1 MNYALIKVSTLQ
13 TDIKWADP
21 IANQQ
26 AVESALLA
34 SAPADLYVLP
44 EMWDTGFMASPSD
57 SPLTPQSLPSHSS
70 LTSLDFMSRMAQRL
84 NAAIAGSIAY
94 QEPSHLSPFTS
105 HISHQTSDLRPQTS
119 DLYNRLFFVTPEET
133 FFYDKRHLFSYAGED
148 KTFTAGEQ
156 PVVVE
161 WRGVK
166 FMLQV
171 CYDLRFPCF
180 SRNKL
185 LQPSALS
192 PQPSYLYD
200 AMIYVANWPES
211 RRRVWDILLQA
222 RALENQCFVIGVN
235 RVGDDPN
242 CHYNGGTVIIDAKG
256 KTLASVADDTEGI
269 ATAELDMQS
278 LQTFRE
284 KFPVLRDADVIQN

>member
-1 MNYALIKVSTLQ
+1 MKVSTLQ

-44 EMWDTGFMASPSD
+44 EMWDTGFMAPSAKFQV
-57 SPLTPQSLPSHSS
+57 PGLTANSQKPIANSLQ
-70 LTSLDFMSRMAQRL
+70 FMQRMAKRL
-84 NAAIAGSIAY
+84 NAAIAGSIAA
-94 QEPSHLSPFTS
+94 QEPSALF
-105 HISHQTSDLRPQTS
+105 
-119 DLYNRLFFVTPEET
+119 NRLYFVTPEET

-185 LQPSALS
+185 LPTAKGQKPK
-192 PQPSYLYD
+192 YLYD
-200 AMIYVANWPES
+200 AVIYVANWPES

-278 LQTFRE
+278 LQSFRE
-284 KFPVLRDADVIQN
+284 KFPVLRDADN

>member
-57 SPLTPQSLPSHSS
+57 LRPQ
-70 LTSLDFMSRMAQRL
+70 TSDLRLNFMQKLAQRL
-84 NAAIAGSIAY
+84 NAAIAGSIAFS
-94 QEPSHLSPFTS
+94 QPSALSPQSSDSPLTPHSLPSHSPLTP
-105 HISHQTSDLRPQTS
+105 LY
-119 DLYNRLFFVTPEET
+119 YNRLFFVTPEET

-148 KTFTAGEQ
+148 KIFTAGEQ

-166 FMLQV
+166 FLLQV

-185 LQPSALS
+185 LQPSDLS
-192 PQPSYLYD
+192 LQPSYLYD
-200 AMIYVANWPES
+200 AVIYVANWPES

-284 KFPVLRDADVIQN
+284 KFPVLRDADVISN

>member
-1 MNYALIKVSTLQ
+1 MIKVSTLQ

-44 EMWDTGFMASPSD
+44 EMWDTGFMAQPSALSPPLGPTGRFHQAKRLKEPSD
-57 SPLTPQSLPSHSS
+57 ISLQ
-70 LTSLDFMSRMAQRL
+70 FMQRMAKRL
-84 NAAIAGSIAY
+84 NAAIAGSIAV
-94 QEPSHLSPFTS
+94 QEPSA
-105 HISHQTSDLRPQTS
+105 LRSTFGRSQGENPPPS
-119 DLYNRLFFVTPEET
+119 ALFNRLYFVTPEET

-185 LQPSALS
+185 LPTALS
-192 PQPSYLYD
+192 PQTSDIRPLYD
-200 AMIYVANWPES
+200 AVIYVANWPES

-278 LQTFRE
+278 LQSFRE
-284 KFPVLRDADVIQN
+284 KFPVLRDADN

>member
-1 MNYALIKVSTLQ
+1 MAKVAIIQ

-34 SAPADLYVLP
+34 SNAVEMPMANSQEPKSIDLYVLP
-44 EMWDTGFMASPSD
+44 EMWNTGFMADEQCSMFNVQCSIEF
-57 SPLTPQSLPSHSS
+57 LRSL
-70 LTSLDFMSRMAQRL
+70 AQKY
-84 NAAIAGSIAY
+84 NAAISGSMAIR
-94 QEPSHLSPFTS
+94 EGEK
-105 HISHQTSDLRPQTS
+105 
-119 DLYNRLFFVTPEET
+119 LYNRLYFVTPEET

-148 KTFTAGEQ
+148 KTFTAGQQ

-161 WRGVK
+161 WRGVRYL
-166 FMLQV
+166 LQI

-180 SRNKL
+180 SRNRITKDRVAEANSSL
-185 LQPSALS
+185 FTLHSSL
-192 PQPSYLYD
+192 LYD
-200 AMIYVANWPES
+200 AIIYVANWPES

-242 CHYNGGTVIIDAKG
+242 CHYNGGSVVIDAKG
-256 KTLASVADDTEGI
+256 KKLASVADNTEGT
-269 ATAELDMQS
+269 ATAVLDMAS
-278 LQTFRE
+278 LNAFRE
-284 KFPVLRDADVIQN
+284 KFPVLRDADE

>member
-1 MNYALIKVSTLQ
+1 MKVSTLQ

-44 EMWDTGFMASPSD
+44 EMWDTGFMAQPSALSHQPSD
-57 SPLTPQSLPSHSS
+57 ISLQ
-70 LTSLDFMSRMAQRL
+70 LMQRMAKRL
-84 NAAIAGSIAY
+84 NAAIAGSIAV
-94 QEPSHLSPFTS
+94 QEPSALSPQPSALF
-105 HISHQTSDLRPQTS
+105 
-119 DLYNRLFFVTPEET
+119 NRLYFVTPEET

-185 LQPSALS
+185 LPPSALS
-192 PQPSYLYD
+192 PQPSALSLPPSALSPLYD
-200 AMIYVANWPES
+200 AVIYVANWPES

-269 ATAELDMQS
+269 ATAELDMQF
-278 LQTFRE
+278 LQSFRE
-284 KFPVLRDADVIQN
+284 KFPVLRDADN

>member
-57 SPLTPQSLPSHSS
+57 LRPQ
-70 LTSLDFMSRMAQRL
+70 TSDLRLNFMQKLAQRF
-84 NAAIAGSIAY
+84 NAAIAGSIAFS
-94 QEPSHLSPFTS
+94 QPSALSPQSSDSPLTPHSLPSHSPLTP
-105 HISHQTSDLRPQTS
+105 LY
-119 DLYNRLFFVTPEET
+119 YNRLYFVTPEET

-166 FMLQV
+166 FLLQV

-185 LQPSALS
+185 IQPSAIVPIRCSDIRSQLARES
-192 PQPSYLYD
+192 PPS
-200 AMIYVANWPES
+200 
-211 RRRVWDILLQA
+211 
-222 RALENQCFVIGVN
+222 
-235 RVGDDPN
+235 VGHSPA
-242 CHYNGGTVIIDAKG
+242 G
-256 KTLASVADDTEGI
+256 AS
-269 ATAELDMQS
+269 
-278 LQTFRE
+278 
-284 KFPVLRDADVIQN
+284 P

>member
-57 SPLTPQSLPSHSS
+57 LRPQ
-70 LTSLDFMSRMAQRL
+70 TSDLRLNFMQKLAQRL
-84 NAAIAGSIAY
+84 NAAIAGSIAFS
-94 QEPSHLSPFTS
+94 QPSALSPQSSDSPLTPHSLPSHSPLTP
-105 HISHQTSDLRPQTS
+105 LY
-119 DLYNRLFFVTPEET
+119 YNRLFFVTPEET

-148 KTFTAGEQ
+148 KIFTAGEQ

-166 FMLQV
+166 FLLQV

-185 LQPSALS
+185 LQPSDLS
-192 PQPSYLYD
+192 LQPSYLYD
-200 AMIYVANWPES
+200 AVIYVANWPES

-242 CHYNGGTVIIDAKG
+242 CHYNGGSVIIDAKG
-256 KTLASVADDTEGI
+256 KTLASVADDTVGI

-284 KFPVLRDADVIQN
+284 KFPVLRDADVIRN

>member
-57 SPLTPQSLPSHSS
+57 LRPQ
-70 LTSLDFMSRMAQRL
+70 TSDLRLAFMQRMAKKL
-84 NAAIAGSIAY
+84 NAAIAGSIAFP
-94 QEPSHLSPFTS
+94 QPSALSPQSSDSPLTPHSLPSHSPSTP
-105 HISHQTSDLRPQTS
+105 LK
-119 DLYNRLFFVTPEET
+119 LYNRLFFVTPEET

-148 KTFTAGEQ
+148 KIFTAGEQ

-166 FMLQV
+166 FLLQV

-185 LQPSALS
+185 LQPSDLS
-192 PQPSYLYD
+192 HQPSYLYD
-200 AMIYVANWPES
+200 AVIYVANWPES

-284 KFPVLRDADVIQN
+284 KFPVLRDADITRN

>member
-1 MNYALIKVSTLQ
+1 MKVSTLQ

-44 EMWDTGFMASPSD
+44 EMWDTGFMAQHSALSPQPSD
-57 SPLTPQSLPSHSS
+57 ISLQ
-70 LTSLDFMSRMAQRL
+70 FMQRMAKRL
-84 NAAIAGSIAY
+84 NAAIAGSIAV
-94 QEPSHLSPFTS
+94 QEPSALSPQPSALF
-105 HISHQTSDLRPQTS
+105 
-119 DLYNRLFFVTPEET
+119 NRLYFVTPEET

-185 LQPSALS
+185 LPPSALS
-192 PQPSYLYD
+192 PLYD
-200 AMIYVANWPES
+200 AVIYVANWPES

-278 LQTFRE
+278 LQSFRE
-284 KFPVLRDADVIQN
+284 KFPVLRDADN

>member
-1 MNYALIKVSTLQ
+1 MAKVAIIQ

-34 SAPADLYVLP
+34 FKAVEPPTANGQQPKSIDLYVLP
-44 EMWDTGFMASPSD
+44 EMWNTGFMADEPTAKSQEP
-57 SPLTPQSLPSHSS
+57 TLPA
-70 LTSLDFMSRMAQRL
+70 LEGLQRLARKL
-84 NAAIAGSIAY
+84 NAAIAGSMAVR
-94 QEPSHLSPFTS
+94 EG
-105 HISHQTSDLRPQTS
+105 DK
-119 DLYNRLFFVTPEET
+119 LYNRLYFVTPEET

-148 KTFTAGEQ
+148 KTYTPGGEQ

-161 WRGVK
+161 WRGVRYL
-166 FMLQV
+166 LQV

-180 SRNKL
+180 SRNKIQ
-185 LQPSALS
+185 QPKANSQKPEFLF
-192 PQPSYLYD
+192 D
-200 AMIYVANWPES
+200 AAIYVANWPES

-242 CHYNGGTVIIDAKG
+242 CHYNGGSIVIDAKG
-256 KTLASVADDTEGI
+256 KTIASVADDTEGI
-269 ATAELDMQS
+269 AVAELDMQS

-284 KFPVLRDADVIQN
+284 KFPVLRDADNL

>member
-1 MNYALIKVSTLQ
+1 MIKVSTLQ

-44 EMWDTGFMASPSD
+44 EMWDTGFMASE
-57 SPLTPQSLPSHSS
+57 SLKAEEKQLSTVNYQLSIA
-70 LTSLDFMSRMAQRL
+70 FMQRMAQRL
-84 NAAIAGSIAY
+84 NAAIAGSIAFS
-94 QEPSHLSPFTS
+94 QPSALSPQPS
-105 HISHQTSDLRPQTS
+105 A
-119 DLYNRLFFVTPEET
+119 LYNRLFFVTPEET

-148 KTFTAGEQ
+148 KIFTAGEQ

-166 FMLQV
+166 FLLQV

-185 LQPSALS
+185 LQPSDLS
-192 PQPSYLYD
+192 HQPSYLYD
-200 AMIYVANWPES
+200 AVIYVANWPES
-211 RRRVWDILLQA
+211 RRRVWDVLLQA

-256 KTLASVADDTEGI
+256 KTLASVADDTVGI

-284 KFPVLRDADVIQN
+284 KFPVLRDADVIRN

>member
-1 MNYALIKVSTLQ
+1 MIKVSTLQ

-44 EMWDTGFMASPSD
+44 EMWDTGFMASE
-57 SPLTPQSLPSHSS
+57 SLKAEEKQLSTVNYQLSIA
-70 LTSLDFMSRMAQRL
+70 FMQRMAQRL

-105 HISHQTSDLRPQTS
+105 HISHQTSDLSPQPS
-119 DLYNRLFFVTPEET
+119 ALYNRLFFVTPEET

-166 FMLQV
+166 FLLQV

-185 LQPSALS
+185 LQPSDLS
-192 PQPSYLYD
+192 LQPSYLYD
-200 AMIYVANWPES
+200 AVIYVANWPES

-256 KTLASVADDTEGI
+256 KTLASVADDTVGI

-284 KFPVLRDADVIQN
+284 KFPVLRDADVISN

>member
-1 MNYALIKVSTLQ
+1 MKVSTLQ

-44 EMWDTGFMASPSD
+44 EMWDTGFMAQPSALSPQPSD
-57 SPLTPQSLPSHSS
+57 ISLQ
-70 LTSLDFMSRMAQRL
+70 FMQRMAKRL
-84 NAAIAGSIAY
+84 NAAIAGSIAV
-94 QEPSHLSPFTS
+94 QEPSALSPQPSALF
-105 HISHQTSDLRPQTS
+105 
-119 DLYNRLFFVTPEET
+119 NRLYFVTPEET

-185 LQPSALS
+185 LPPSALS
-192 PQPSYLYD
+192 PLYD
-200 AMIYVANWPES
+200 AVIYVANWPES

-269 ATAELDMQS
+269 ATAELDMQF
-278 LQTFRE
+278 LQSFRE
-284 KFPVLRDADVIQN
+284 KFPVLRDADN